1 MLSVVMDVAIGLLFI
16 FLLYSLLA
24 TSIQEAVATIM
35 HQRANMLYKGIK
47 SMLTNTRPSKGPL
60 GDLGW
65 YLYRYIW
72 RELFAWLNRL
82 VGQNRSYSLYN
93 NFYQHPIIKNYGQ
106 NQLFKKPSYLSAEN
120 FATILVETLKDLD
133 GSNRN
138 KTATFAMLQGVLE
151 AKRNLIEP
159 ETYSI
164 LTFHMNEAAG
174 DIDVLKF
181 RLAKWYNDT
190 MDRVSGWYKRSTQF
204 KLFIIGIAMSITMN
218 IDTIEI
224 ADYLSENKTARA
236 QLAEMGAAAAGK
248 SELKGQDS
256 AIAKEVMDSIK
267 ADLKAVNTLVG
278 LGWGDY
284 GRSDTAFR
292 KYALDISPTSKRF
305 KAYAA
310 NIGTATTIYDSLL
323 TDACQK
329 RDATIAGSADC
340 IRFLKLIDSLH
351 SYKQPIIKQYAF
363 AMLYG
368 TEEFDNSLKRSYVLG
383 FRMWAFRK
391 WLGFLITAFAIGM
404 GAPFWFDLLNK
415 FVSLRSSVK
424 SVNSSGST
432 TRNND
437 AGNNTDIDG

>member
-1 MLSVVMDVAIGLLFI
+1 MDVAIGLLFI

-24 TSIQEAVATIM
+24 TSIQEASATIM
-35 HQRANMLYKGIK
+35 HQRANTLYKGIR
-47 SMLTNTRPSKGPL
+47 SMLTNTRRSKGPL
-60 GDLGW
+60 ADLGW
-65 YLYRYIW
+65 YLILYVWEDLY
-72 RELFAWLNRL
+72 AWMNRL
-82 VGQNRSYSLYN
+82 IGKNQNYSLYN

-106 NQLFKKPSYLSAEN
+106 SQLFKKPSYLSAEN
-120 FATILVETLKDLD
+120 FATILIETLKDLD

-138 KTATFAMLQGVLE
+138 KTATFAMLV
-151 AKRNLIEP
+151 AVMDTKRRLIES
-159 ETYSI
+159 ETHSI
-164 LTFHMNEAAG
+164 ITFHLNEATG

-190 MDRVSGWYKRSTQF
+190 MDRVSGWYKRGTQF
-204 KLFIIGIAMSITMN
+204 KLFFIGIAMAITLN

-236 QLAEMGAAAAGK
+236 QLAEMGVAAAGK
-248 SELKGQDS
+248 AELKGTDS
-256 AIAKEVMDSIK
+256 IAKEVMDSIK

-284 GRSDTAFR
+284 GRSDTAFM
-292 KYALDISPTSKRF
+292 KYALNIKHWRDRY
-305 KAYAA
+305 KAYMA
-310 NIGTATTIYDSLL
+310 NVGTTTKIYDSLL
-323 TDACQK
+323 ADVTQK
-329 RDATIAGSADC
+329 RDATVAGSPDC
-340 IRFLKLIDSLH
+340 FRFTKLVDSLSAH
-351 SYKQPIIKQYAF
+351 KVANINQQAF

-368 TEEFDNSLKRSYVLG
+368 NDDFNNGLKRSYVLG
-383 FRMWAFRK
+383 FRLWTYRK
-391 WLGFLITAFAIGM
+391 WIGFLITAFAIGM

-437 AGNNTDIDG
+437 AGNNSELDG

>member
-72 RELFAWLNRL
+72 KELSAWMNRL
-82 VGQNRSYSLYN
+82 VGKKRSYTLYN

-120 FATILVETLKDLD
+120 FATILIETLKDLD

-138 KTATFAMLQGVLE
+138 KTATFAMLQTVMD

-159 ETYSI
+159 ETHSI
-164 LTFHMNEAAG
+164 LTFHLNEAAG
-174 DIDVLKF
+174 DIDVLKY

-190 MDRVSGWYKRSTQF
+190 MDRVSGWYKRGTQF
-204 KLFIIGIAMSITMN
+204 KLFLIGIAMAVTMN

-284 GRSDTAFR
+284 GRSDTAFM
-292 KYALDISPTSKRF
+292 KFALNIKPWRDRY
-305 KAYAA
+305 KAYMA
-310 NIGTATTIYDSLL
+310 NIDTATTIYNNLL
-323 TDACQK
+323 KDARQK
-329 RDATIAGSADC
+329 RDAAIIGSPDC
-340 IRFLKLIDSLH
+340 FRYIHVIDSLDT
-351 SYKQPIIKQYAF
+351 YRKTIIDQQAF

-368 TEEFDNSLKRSYVLG
+368 TEEFDNGLKRSYVLG
-383 FRMWAFRK
+383 FRLWAFRK
-391 WLGFLITAFAIGM
+391 WLGFLITAFAVGM

-437 AGNNTDIDG
+437 AGNNTELDG

>member
-47 SMLTNTRPSKGPL
+47 SMLTNTRQSKGPL

-72 RELFAWLNRL
+72 KELSAWLNRL
-82 VGQNRSYSLYN
+82 VGKKRSYTLYN

-120 FATILVETLKDLD
+120 FATILIETLKDLD

-138 KTATFAMLQGVLE
+138 KTATFAMLQTVMD

-159 ETYSI
+159 ETHSI
-164 LTFHMNEAAG
+164 LTFHLNEAAG

-190 MDRVSGWYKRSTQF
+190 MDRVSGWYKRGTQF
-204 KLFIIGIAMSITMN
+204 KLFLIGIAMSVTMN

-284 GRSDTAFR
+284 GRCDTAFM
-292 KYALDISPTSKRF
+292 KYALDISPWRDRYQ
-305 KAYAA
+305 AYMA
-310 NIGTATTIYDSLL
+310 NIDTATTIYNNLL
-323 TDACQK
+323 KDARQK
-329 RDATIAGSADC
+329 RDSTLIGSPDC
-340 IRFLKLIDSLH
+340 FRYTQIIDSLDT
-351 SYKQPIIKQYAF
+351 YRKIIIDQQAF

-368 TEEFDNSLKRSYVLG
+368 TDEFDNGLKRTYVLG
-383 FRMWAFRK
+383 FRLWAFRK
-391 WLGFLITAFAIGM
+391 WLGFLLTAFAIGM

>member
-47 SMLTNTRPSKGPL
+47 SMLTNTRKSKGPL

-72 RELFAWLNRL
+72 KELSAWLNRL
-82 VGQNRSYSLYN
+82 VGKNRSYTLYN

-120 FATILVETLKDLD
+120 FATILIETLKDLD

-138 KTATFAMLQGVLE
+138 KTATFAMLQTVMD

-159 ETYSI
+159 ETHSI
-164 LTFHMNEAAG
+164 LTFHLNEAAG

-190 MDRVSGWYKRSTQF
+190 MDRVSGWYKRGTQF
-204 KLFIIGIAMSITMN
+204 KLFLIGITMAVTMN
-218 IDTIEI
+218 IDSIEI

-248 SELKGQDS
+248 SELKGGDS
-256 AIAKEVMDSIK
+256 SIAKEVMDSIK

-284 GRSDTAFR
+284 GRSDTAFM
-292 KYALDISPTSKRF
+292 KFALNISPWRDRY
-305 KAYAA
+305 KAYKA
-310 NIGTATTIYDSLL
+310 NIDTATTIYNNLL
-323 TDACQK
+323 KDARQK
-329 RDATIAGSADC
+329 RDAAIMGSPDC
-340 IRFLKLIDSLH
+340 FRYIHIIDSLH
-351 SYKQPIIKQYAF
+351 TYKKTIIDQQAF

-368 TEEFDNSLKRSYVLG
+368 TDEFDNGLKRTYVLG
-383 FRMWAFRK
+383 FRLWAFRK

-404 GAPFWFDLLNK
+404 GAPFWFHLLNK

-437 AGNNTDIDG
+437 AGNNTELDG